1 MATPS
6 APHPESPHPEAQRTE
21 ARLEAQRT
29 EERLE
34 PERTE
39 ARRPEPESTEA
50 QPTEVSTVSTAF
62 LRQLDDERESAMRTA
77 SHPGSAFDGADAALH
92 DRLEE
97 LVEADRPE
105 MLDLMLDLAEH
116 PEVAFE
122 EHRSARAIV
131 DVLAAH
137 GIEAQLGVHGLDTA
151 IRAEISG
158 MSGTRPAG
166 PGAAGAGAAGAESAG
181 PGADASGVGVGADA
195 SGVGAGVGADAA
207 GAGAAGA
214 GVGDD
219 VPTLAILSEYDAL
232 PVVGHGCGHN
242 VIAVMGLGAFL
253 ALAALAKADPS
264 AVPGRVV
271 FLGTPAEE
279 GHTGKEYMARNG
291 AFDGLD
297 AAVMAHPYGYD
308 LADQVWL
315 GRRTLTVEFHGHTAH
330 ASAQPFMGRNAL
342 DAASLMYQGIGLMR
356 QQTPPSDRIHAV
368 IREGGDRASVVPDYA
383 KLDLYV
389 RSQRPETL
397 KDLSSRVEDVARG
410 AALMAG
416 VGVSVNWDQHPP
428 SLPVR
433 TNEALTGSWVQAQRR
448 RGRDPLPFGV
458 VSPILAASTD
468 FGNVS
473 YRIPGIHPVIRIA
486 PPEVALHTREFATWA
501 VSEDA
506 RAAASDGAYGLAATV
521 LDALHDPQLA
531 TAMAAEFEE
540 AGGAIDVP
548 SFFD

>member
-1 MATPS
+1 MTSEQQA
-6 APHPESPHPEAQRTE
+6 PEAQHTE
-21 ARLEAQRT
+21 L
-29 EERLE
+29 
-34 PERTE
+34 
-39 ARRPEPESTEA
+39 
-50 QPTEVSTVSTAF
+50 STAY
-62 LRQLDDERESAMRTA
+62 LSQLESERESAMRTA
-77 SHPGSAFDGADAALH
+77 SHPGSAFAGADPALH
-92 DRLEE
+92 DRLEA
-97 LVEADRPE
+97 LVERDAVE
-105 MLDLMLDLAEH
+105 MTALMLDLGEH

-137 GIEAQLGVHGLDTA
+137 GIDAQLGVHGLDTA
-151 IRAEISG
+151 IRAEIH
-158 MSGTRPAG
+158 
-166 PGAAGAGAAGAESAG
+166 GAGAEQEGA
-181 PGADASGVGVGADA
+181 
-195 SGVGAGVGADAA
+195 
-207 GAGAAGA
+207 
-214 GVGDD
+214 
-219 VPTLAILSEYDAL
+219 PTLAILSEYDAL
-232 PVVGHGCGHN
+232 PGVGHGCGHN

-253 ALAALAKADPS
+253 ALASLAAVDPA

-279 GHTGKEYMARNG
+279 GHTGKEYMAREG

-308 LADQVWL
+308 LADQTWL

-342 DAASLMYQGIGLMR
+342 DAANLMYQGIGLMR

-368 IREGGDRASVVPDYA
+368 IREGGERASVIPDHA

-397 KDLSSRVEDVARG
+397 KDLSRRVEDVARG

-416 VGVSVNWDQHPP
+416 VGVTVGWDHHPP

-433 TNEALTGSWVQAQRR
+433 TNEALTGRWVLAQRR

-473 YRIPGIHPVIRIA
+473 YRVPGIHPVIRIS
-486 PPEVALHTREFATWA
+486 PPEVALHTREFAAWA
-501 VSEDA
+501 VSDDA
-506 RAAASDGAYGLAATV
+506 RAATGDGAYGLAATV

-531 TAMAAEFEE
+531 TAMTTEFDV

-548 SFFD
+548 SYFH

>member
-1 MATPS
+1 MTSQHS
-6 APHPESPHPEAQRTE
+6 APEAQH
-21 ARLEAQRT
+21 
-29 EERLE
+29 
-34 PERTE
+34 
-39 ARRPEPESTEA
+39 
-50 QPTEVSTVSTAF
+50 TEVSTAY
-62 LRQLDDERESAMRTA
+62 LAQLDEEREAAMRTA
-77 SHPGSAFDGADAALH
+77 SHPGSTFAGADAALH
-92 DRLEE
+92 DRLESQ
-97 LVEADRPE
+97 VEQDAAE
-105 MLDLMLDLAEH
+105 MTALMLDLGRH

-137 GIEAQLGVHGLDTA
+137 GIDAQLGVHGLDTA
-151 IRAEISG
+151 IRAEI
-158 MSGTRPAG
+158 R
-166 PGAAGAGAAGAESAG
+166 GAGAEQE
-181 PGADASGVGVGADA
+181 DA
-195 SGVGAGVGADAA
+195 
-207 GAGAAGA
+207 
-214 GVGDD
+214 
-219 VPTLAILSEYDAL
+219 PTLAILSEYDAL
-232 PVVGHGCGHN
+232 PGIGHGCGHN

-253 ALAALAKADPS
+253 ALAALAQADPS

-279 GHTGKEYMARNG
+279 GHTGKEYMAREG

-308 LADQVWL
+308 LADQMWL
-315 GRRTLTVEFHGHTAH
+315 GRRTLTVEYHGRTAH

-342 DAASLMYQGIGLMR
+342 DAANLMYQGIGLMR

-368 IREGGDRASVVPDYA
+368 IREGGERASVIPDHA
-383 KLDLYV
+383 RLDLYV

-397 KDLSSRVEDVARG
+397 KDLSGRVEDVARG

-416 VGVSVNWDQHPP
+416 VGVTVGWDQHPP

-433 TNEALTGSWVQAQRR
+433 TNEALTGRWVLAQRR

-473 YRIPGIHPVIRIA
+473 YRVPGIHPVIRIS

-501 VSEDA
+501 VSDDA
-506 RAAASDGAYGLAATV
+506 RAAAADGAYGLAATV

-531 TAMAAEFEE
+531 AAMATEFEE

-548 SFFD
+548 GFFD

>member
-6 APHPESPHPEAQRTE
+6 APHPESPRPEAQRTE
-21 ARLEAQRT
+21 ARLEPERNEAR
-29 EERLE
+29 RLE
-34 PERTE
+34 PERTD
-39 ARRPEPESTEA
+39 A

-158 MSGTRPAG
+158 MSGVSGTRP
-166 PGAAGAGAAGAESAG
+166 
-181 PGADASGVGVGADA
+181 
-195 SGVGAGVGADAA
+195 A

-279 GHTGKEYMARNG
+279 GHTGKEYMARKG

>member
-6 APHPESPHPEAQRTE
+6 APHPESPHPEAQCTE
-21 ARLEAQRT
+21 AHPEAQCT
-29 EERLE
+29 EARLE

-39 ARRPEPESTEA
+39 A
-50 QPTEVSTVSTAF
+50 QPTEASTVSTAF

-158 MSGTRPAG
+158 MSGVSGTRPAG
-166 PGAAGAGAAGAESAG
+166 PGAAGAGAAGAEPAG
-181 PGADASGVGVGADA
+181 PGADASGVGADA
-195 SGVGAGVGADAA
+195 AGAGAA

>member
-6 APHPESPHPEAQRTE
+6 APRPESPHPEAQHTEARLEAQRTE

-29 EERLE
+29 EARLA

-39 ARRPEPESTEA
+39 AQT
-50 QPTEVSTVSTAF
+50 TEVSTVSTAF

-158 MSGTRPAG
+158 ISGTRPAES
-166 PGAAGAGAAGAESAG
+166 GAAGADAAGAKSAG
-181 PGADASGVGVGADA
+181 LGADASGVGVGAEA
-195 SGVGAGVGADAA
+195 SGAGVGVD
-207 GAGAAGA
+207 AAGA

-279 GHTGKEYMARNG
+279 GHTGKEYMARKG

-315 GRRTLTVEFHGHTAH
+315 GRRTLTVKFHGHTAH

-548 SFFD
+548 SFFG

>member
-1 MATPS
+1 MLVTPGEISARTRETDGYSALMSAEPTEHPADGTS
-6 APHPESPHPEAQRTE
+6 APDRAPASD
-21 ARLEAQRT
+21 
-29 EERLE
+29 
-34 PERTE
+34 
-39 ARRPEPESTEA
+39 RPQA
-50 QPTEVSTVSTAF
+50 ASTAY
-62 LRQLDDERESAMRTA
+62 LDQLDQERELAMRTA
-77 SHPGSAFDGADAALH
+77 THPGSEHAGAAPAFH
-92 DRLEE
+92 DRLEA
-97 LVEADRPE
+97 LVAADHPR
-105 MLDLMLDLAEH
+105 LVDLMLDLAEH

-131 DVLAAH
+131 DVLAAA
-137 GIEAQLGVHGLDTA
+137 GIEAQRGVHGLDTA
-151 IRAEISG
+151 LRAEITG
-158 MSGTRPAG
+158 QGEG
-166 PGAAGAGAAGAESAG
+166 
-181 PGADASGVGVGADA
+181 
-195 SGVGAGVGADAA
+195 
-207 GAGAAGA
+207 
-214 GVGDD
+214 
-219 VPTLAILSEYDAL
+219 PTLAILSEYDAL
-232 PVVGHGCGHN
+232 PGIGHGCGHN

-253 ALAALAKADPS
+253 ALAKLAAEDPA

-279 GHTGKEYMARNG
+279 GHTGKEYMAREG

-315 GRRTLTVEFHGHTAH
+315 GRRTLTVEFHGRTAH
-330 ASAQPFMGRNAL
+330 ASAQPYMGRNAL

-368 IREGGDRASVVPDYA
+368 IREGGERASVVPDHA

-397 KDLSSRVEDVARG
+397 RDLSQRVEDVARG
-410 AALMAG
+410 AALMTG
-416 VGVSVNWDQHPP
+416 CGVSIRWDQHPP

-433 TNEALTGSWVQAQRR
+433 TNEALTGRWVTSQRR
-448 RGRDPLPFGV
+448 RGRDPLPLGV
-458 VSPILAASTD
+458 VSTTLAASTD

-473 YRIPGIHPVIRIA
+473 YRLPGIHPVIRIA
-486 PPEVALHTREFATWA
+486 PADVALHTREFAAAA

-506 RAAASDGAYGLAATV
+506 RSAAADGAYGLAATV
-521 LDALHDPQLA
+521 LDVLHDPQLA
-531 TAMAAEFEE
+531 AAVTAEFEA